1 MLYLPAATVSIV
13 SAGAVVGKKER
24 NGPLSETFAPFFDS
38 MSDPEGED
46 RFGQKTFERAEAEMQ
61 RRAVGQALS
70 RAGLSASDI
79 SLLFAGDLVNQCIA
93 SHYGLLSF
101 GLPHIGIFGACST
114 AAEGLL
120 LSAMTLGGGRCGSR
134 VLNVTSS
141 HYCTAERQFRFPLE
155 YGGQRTPS
163 AQWTVTAASA
173 FVTSIESADTP
184 DSAYTPVIRAALPG
198 RMVDGGIRDAG
209 NMGAAMAPAALD
221 TILRFRAADPD
232 GFASLDMI
240 CTGDLGWE
248 GSAILCDLAYTKGM
262 PIDRIHADCGKM
274 IYAGDDSHAGGSG
287 CGCSGAVWA
296 CDILENVKNGVLH
309 SVLLVGT
316 GALMNTMA
324 VSQGQTIP
332 GIAHAVHV
340 IGKKNGERQR

>member
-1 MLYLPAATVSIV
+1 MLYIPAATVSIV
-13 SAGAVVGKKER
+13 STGAVVGKKER

-101 GLPHIGIFGACST
+101 GIPHIGIFGACST

-340 IGKKNGERQR
+340 IGKKNGER

>member
-1 MLYLPAATVSIV
+1 MLYTPYLPVSII
-13 SAGAVVGKKER
+13 STGAVVGKKER
-24 NGPLSETFAPFFDS
+24 SGPLAGDFLPFAGS
-38 MSDPEGED
+38 MSDPDGED

-61 RRAVGQALS
+61 RRAVRQSLD
-70 RAGLSASDI
+70 RAGLSESDI

-101 GLPHIGIFGACST
+101 GIPHIGIFGACST
-114 AAEGLL
+114 AAEGLML
-120 LSAMTLGGGRCGSR
+120 AAMTIGSGRCGVR
-134 VLNVTSS
+134 AMNVTSS

-155 YGGQRTPS
+155 YGGQRTPT
-163 AQWTVTAASA
+163 AQWTVTAAAA
-173 FVTSIESADTP
+173 FITSIESSDVHAGP
-184 DSAYTPVIRAALPG
+184 YIPQIQAALPG
-198 RMVDGGIRDAG
+198 RMTDSGIRDAG

-221 TILRFRAADPD
+221 TILRYREADPETFD
-232 GFASLDMI
+232 SLDMI

-248 GSAILCDLAYTKGM
+248 GSSILCDLAYAKDVKLDGIM
-262 PIDRIHADCGKM
+262 ADCGKM
-274 IYAGDDSHAGGSG
+274 IFANDDTHSGGSG

-296 CDILENVKNGVLH
+296 CDILENVRSGVLH

-332 GIAHAVHV
+332 GIAHAVHIV
-340 IGKKNGERQR
+340 GRAAAER

>member
-1 MLYLPAATVSIV
+1 MLYTPATTVSIV

-24 NGPLSETFAPFFDS
+24 SGPLARTFAPFFDS
-38 MSDPEGED
+38 MSDPGEED

-61 RRAVGQALS
+61 RRAVEQALS
-70 RAGLSASDI
+70 RAGLSPADI
-79 SLLFAGDLVNQCIA
+79 SILFAGDLVNQCIA

-101 GLPHIGIFGACST
+101 GIPHIGIFGACST
-114 AAEGLL
+114 AAEGLML
-120 LSAMTLGGGRCGSR
+120 AAMILGGGRCGSH

-173 FVTSIESADTP
+173 FVTSIAQADTP
-184 DSAYTPVIRAALPG
+184 ESAYTPVIRAALPG

-221 TILRFRAADPD
+221 TILRFRKADPD

-248 GSAILCDLAYTKGM
+248 GSAILCDLAYAKGV

-309 SVLLVGT
+309 SVLLIGT

-340 IGKKNGERQR
+340 IANKNRERRG